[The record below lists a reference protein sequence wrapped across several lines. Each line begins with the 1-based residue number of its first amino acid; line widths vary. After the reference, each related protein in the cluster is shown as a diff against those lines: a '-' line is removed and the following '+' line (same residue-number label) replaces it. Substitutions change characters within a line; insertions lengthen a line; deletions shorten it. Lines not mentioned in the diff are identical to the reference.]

1 MRISEIFFEQSSD
14 FDPSVGYLAQW
25 RITIRRQWLDNGRVC
40 IVTRCSNFP
49 KINLNMSFH
58 PKNGYFSL
66 WFFEQNSPI
75 WPSVGYLAQWR
86 ITIRRRWLDDG
97 RVCVVTRR
105 SNFPKINLCRA
116 THLTLLTRR
125 RRRLAASEI
134 RRRRQRRRW
143 RRLFA
148 EWRNWATAAG
158 GWRGDGQLWAAPPMR
173 ALSPCRLR
181 VEIVALFLKT
191 NVAPTIGIWCKQHCT
206 GNREFQID
214 DTGPQN
220 FPK

>member
-1 MRISEIFFEQSSD
+1 MVRLSSFFSCRFITAIVVNPPERKLAKRT
-14 FDPSVGYLAQW
+14 SVQW
-25 RITIRRQWLDNGRVC
+25 RITIRRRWLDYKRVC
-40 IVTRCSNFP
+40 IETCWSNFT
-49 KINLNMSFH
+49 KINLNLSFH
-58 PKNGYFSL
+58 PINDYFSP
-66 WFFEQNSPI
+66 WVFEQNSLI

-134 RRRRQRRRW
+134 RRRRRR

-158 GWRGDGQLWAAPPMR
+158 SCGHSA
-173 ALSPCRLR
+173 
-181 VEIVALFLKT
+181 
-191 NVAPTIGIWCKQHCT
+191 HCSI
-206 GNREFQID
+206 EFRSERFKIAHSIQWL
-214 DTGPQN
+214 
-220 FPK
+220 